1 VSVATGARHPE
12 CLRVL
17 AFSDPESEVWGA
29 AWIPPGSSQ
38 TAVISVGERASPVA
52 AALEGDESSESWR
65 LALGDSNLAVEGLGD
80 PGADA
85 DGSQGD
91 FDQLCRVSGNVEA
104 DGQSREVSCLGWRSA
119 RSPAVLA
126 GGVSSVRQ
134 VAAWFGPDDGFA
146 LLALRS
152 SRAKGQ
158 DADAIS
164 AAMFAP
170 VGPGPVADPR
180 LSTTYAESGEPVR
193 AGVEFWLQSGDDP
206 DQQYP
211 RRAVGQ
217 SIRASVRW
225 TVDDL
230 ALQARPFHWHAGE
243 REGPGIYLL
252 GRRD

>member
-1 VSVATGARHPE
+1 VSVATGARHAE
-12 CLRVL
+12 CLRAL

-29 AWIPPGSSQ
+29 AWIPPGSPE
-38 TAVISVGERASPVA
+38 TAVIGAGSQGSSISAT
-52 AALEGDESSESWR
+52 LEGGESTEAWR
-65 LALGDSNLAVEGLGD
+65 LALGDSSLVLEGLADAVEN
-80 PGADA
+80 AER
-85 DGSQGD
+85 SRGD
-91 FDQLCRVSGNVEA
+91 FDQLCQVTGTLPV
-104 DGQSREVSCLGWRSA
+104 DDQTRELSCLGWRSA

-126 GGVSSVRQ
+126 AGIASLRQ

-152 SRAKGQ
+152 SRTQGQ
-158 DADAIS
+158 DADTMS

-170 VGPGPVADPR
+170 NEPQPVTDPR
-180 LSTTYAESGEPVR
+180 LSTTYADSGEPVR
-193 AGVEFWLQSGDDP
+193 AGVELWLQAGEDP

-217 SIRASVRW
+217 SINASVRW

-230 ALQARPFHWHAGE
+230 DLQAQPFHWHAGE

-252 GRRD
+252 GRRG